1 MPINTLD
8 ISSRIL
14 AGLWMFLENLSFI
27 LQTGVILACSGE
39 EGNFELSADSAKL
52 EYEILTNITS
62 IIRSL
67 HVSKKIC
74 IFGFRGF

>member
-39 EGNFELSADSAKL
+39 EGNFELSADSVKL

-74 IFGFRGF
+74 ILGFRGF

>member
-1 MPINTLD
+1 
-8 ISSRIL
+8 
-14 AGLWMFLENLSFI
+14 MFLENLSFI

-39 EGNFELSADSAKL
+39 EGNFELSADSVKL

-67 HVSKKIC
+67 HFFKKIC